1 MFSAEKLVAVWQLQE
16 LMVLVEVQA
25 KADMVIKTNQRKN
38 TGTEALATNRQTQMG
53 NLVKLALSSS
63 HILVKVVFA

>member
-16 LMVLVEVQA
+16 LMVLVELQA

-38 TGTEALATNRQTQMG
+38 TGTEALAANCQTQMG